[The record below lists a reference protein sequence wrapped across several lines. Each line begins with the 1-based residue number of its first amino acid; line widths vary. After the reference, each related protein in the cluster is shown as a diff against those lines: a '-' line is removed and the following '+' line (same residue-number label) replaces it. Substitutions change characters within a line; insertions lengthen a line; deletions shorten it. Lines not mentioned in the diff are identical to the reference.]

1 MEQRLF
7 ELASRVRELREVCG
21 YTAEDMA
28 RELKVD
34 TELYTAYEKTGENIP
49 INVIFHIANLCGVDF
64 NELLTG
70 ESGKL
75 TTYQVVRNGEGKNAD
90 RYPGY
95 HFKDLAYRYSH
106 KVMQPLLVTLD
117 PSLEPA
123 ALVSHGGQEF
133 NMVVSGRVRLTFGE
147 TDIILEQGDS
157 IYFNPQYPHGQYCVG
172 DEPATFL
179 TVIAE

>member
-21 YTAEDMA
+21 YTVESMASELNVDM
-28 RELKVD
+28 
-34 TELYTAYEKTGENIP
+34 ELYAAYEKTGENIP
-49 INVIFHIANLCGVDF
+49 INVIFHIANICSVDF
-64 NELLTG
+64 TELLTG

-75 TTYQVVRNGEGKNAD
+75 TTYQLVKKGEGKNAD

-106 KVMQPLLVTLD
+106 KVMQPLMVTLD
-117 PSLEPA
+117 PSLAPA

-133 NMVVSGRVRLTFGE
+133 NMVVAGQMKLIFGE
-147 TDIILEQGDS
+147 TEMILSEGDS
-157 IYFNPQYPHGQYCVG
+157 IYFNPQYPHGQFCVG